1 MFVAKGPSIKY
12 VTLFLAIFAPL
23 PLPHFVTHL
32 GTTPKSTS
40 HISDPSPFSVGLV
53 QETQTKP
60 SVQILSQLFA
70 GFFQGV
76 LVWKVLSEVV
86 FVCSPS
92 SKILLL
98 QQRVKHHF
106 KFQ

>member
-1 MFVAKGPSIKY
+1 MMFVAKGPSIKY
-12 VTLFLAIFAPL
+12 VVLFLAIFDPL
-23 PLPHFVTHL
+23 PLPHFVTHP
-32 GTTPKSTS
+32 GTTPKRT
-40 HISDPSPFSVGLV
+40 DPSPFSVGLV
-53 QETQTKP
+53 QETRTKP

-70 GFFQGV
+70 RFFQGV

-106 KFQ
+106 K